1 MQCYQCHSQIQE
13 TCIFCPRC
21 GTQTN
26 VNETVIQSALNQNQ
40 QAIAAIYHIARTP
53 MYNEIHLLV
62 ASPEDCEE
70 LYQDALEKVLAHLDQ
85 LKDPAKFRAWA
96 KVIARNT
103 AIDFLRRQ
111 GRFAGKETHDEEAI
125 GNVAD
130 TNPDAQPVELT
141 ERSEVAR
148 QLNTLLHE
156 LPDDQRVILVMQ
168 ASEQVTYREIAEQMG
183 LNENT
188 VRSKALY
195 AKRKLRVRIMEMRKA
210 GIAAFVFVP
219 LNYLGFLIRKLD
231 EFDVPDVPD
240 GLDRFLKHLTSAV
253 SGISP
258 DFMKGQGNQGSA
270 HDGGSGAAHSG
281 QTEGNGG
288 QTPTRP
294 NSRSTAEGNSQA
306 PSSGRAADA
315 GMRRGHTAS
324 SGVRWPGGKSIPFH
338 RGIVADKVRT
348 IVWAFQNSVKVRTA
362 VIAVL
367 CAAVGLPVTHA
378 VMRPNH
384 HNLSELVGKPL
395 REVQKIY
402 PTLQFERF
410 PDLDNVGL
418 YGCYDESGRDVY
430 FEVETNKLDSDE
442 KVMAILLW
450 PRDFDY
456 SLEGV
461 HPGMSQEQY
470 DTTLTKRGY
479 QRVERDQYTSFEE
492 EKSKYDHGEWYQKG
506 DGSLLYISFPIVDD
520 LTHAAGIYLY
530 SKDYLDG
537 VPEADDES
545 QAEPYHE
552 TDLLG
557 YIGKPFHNI
566 KINYNDLEEEEDEK
580 EIEKAGIRIYQNASF
595 SVWCR
600 NHDDETVFAIELTNP
615 DASYSLDGQ
624 SLVTWSSAQLNQ
636 NYRYILPTEWSESE
650 KLLFSLTAELKPG
663 IDPSSID
670 YYEDH
675 EHPSR
680 VLWDQYDQTDRIECA
695 GACDMDLIPESVKE
709 MYSDS
714 GSQSDKNSEA
724 ELAQSPSETPTLTET
739 PTLGG
744 YNAAACIGHTLQEVQ
759 QAYAGTEEDYVY
771 DMSDIAIFSN
781 SYFALWMHTD
791 SEQTMSAVGL
801 YDQTGTYHIDN
812 ITLGMTEEQARQ
824 TLQDEGYTAV
834 EAADRTAFEQ
844 DLIQGYSN
852 TYSNAVFFKNAAG
865 DEMSLTFLDGT
876 ASDVKKFSAAFQ
888 EQFATHF
895 NPNEGVWG

>member
-1 MQCYQCHSQIQE
+1 MGHCVIKFYLEGKGTRMQCYQCHSQIQE

-270 HDGGSGAAHSG
+270 HDGGSGAAHPG

-288 QTPTRP
+288 QASPHP
-294 NSRSTAEGNSQA
+294 NSRGTAEETSQA

-315 GMRRGHTAS
+315 GMKQNRAVLSQQQRDPNSAKAGGAGSGHPGQMEGNGRQALSKPVSQGPAEGTGQTLSSGNAADAGVKQGRAAS
-324 SGVRWPGGKSIPFH
+324 SGIRLPGGKNMLFRS
-338 RGIVADKVRT
+338 GMVADIIHT
-348 IVWAFQNSVKVRTA
+348 FVWAVQTSVKVRTV
-362 VIAVL
+362 VIVVL
-367 CAAVGLPVTHA
+367 CAVVGLPITHA
-378 VMRPNH
+378 VLHPNAATDAY
-384 HNLSELVGKPL
+384 NLAGLMGKSLSELEK
-395 REVQKIY
+395 QF
-402 PTLQFERF
+402 PTIQL
-410 PDLDNVGL
+410 LDNPYGDDL
-418 YGCYDESGRDVY
+418 EFYGCYDAAGRY
-430 FEVETNKLDSDE
+430 LQFEVVIPWLDQRVS
-442 KVMAILLW
+442 AISMSAH
-450 PRDFDY
+450 DADH

-461 HPGMSQEQY
+461 QTGMTKEQY
-470 DTTLTKRGY
+470 DAALTRQGY
-479 QRVERDQYTSFEE
+479 QKVDQDRYAKFEE
-492 EKSKYDHGEWYQKG
+492 AVTKSDHDVWYQKE
-506 DGSLLYISFPIVDD
+506 DGSLLYLPSDIQDGP
-520 LTHAAGIYLY
+520 THVAEVELY
-530 SKDYLDG
+530 SKAYSTDYFAGFPEETDQSPEDPYSEEDVFSASDSQSVENSATEWDPSASKDG
-537 VPEADDES
+537 VFGVTVSYGEQVLTHYDIRTDVLHDEQLDQDFS
-545 QAEPYHE
+545 AYYQDIYW
-552 TDLLG
+552 TKDKG
-557 YIGKPFHNI
+557 Y
-566 KINYNDLEEEEDEK
+566 
-580 EIEKAGIRIYQNASF
+580 
-595 SVWCR
+595 
-600 NHDDETVFAIELTNP
+600 
-615 DASYSLDGQ
+615 DASIHDPGAVFVGSIRYSEKSD
-624 SLVTWSSAQLNQ
+624 SSAATDPNLDMSGG
-636 NYRYILPTEWSESE
+636 ILGFIQDSETGSALYVYYFPT
-650 KLLFSLTAELKPG
+650 
-663 IDPSSID
+663 
-670 YYEDH
+670 
-675 EHPSR
+675 
-680 VLWDQYDQTDRIECA
+680 A
-695 GACDMDLIPESVKE
+695 GATAITNENGVVVYPSLQAVSSRYQVSM
-709 MYSDS
+709 
-714 GSQSDKNSEA
+714 GGTRQSAHEA
-724 ELAQSPSETPTLTET
+724 E
-739 PTLGG
+739 
-744 YNAAACIGHTLQEVQ
+744 
-759 QAYAGTEEDYVY
+759 
-771 DMSDIAIFSN
+771 
-781 SYFALWMHTD
+781 
-791 SEQTMSAVGL
+791 
-801 YDQTGTYHIDN
+801 
-812 ITLGMTEEQARQ
+812 
-824 TLQDEGYTAV
+824 EG
-834 EAADRTAFEQ
+834 
-844 DLIQGYSN
+844 
-852 TYSNAVFFKNAAG
+852 
-865 DEMSLTFLDGT
+865 
-876 ASDVKKFSAAFQ
+876 
-888 EQFATHF
+888 
-895 NPNEGVWG
+895 